1 MMNVVKFIQNNTF
14 LLFILFA
21 QILVFFY
28 WRSDFNYVW
37 DDSNLIK
44 QSLLVTDSFW
54 TSHARALINCFSL
67 ITDRG
72 YRPISNFIQ
81 NFFILSISTISP
93 EIYIKLAAGLLIG
106 IFNIYVFYLLKF
118 LNYKKFEIYAII
130 LTINLTPIFLQ
141 ANWILIA
148 GYPILIPLI
157 FVASIYHFLNYLNS
171 SRKIHLFFFIFYI
184 LFGSFYREFVF
195 IIPLVL
201 LIYSIL
207 NMKEINYFN
216 IFFLL
221 ILFLAT
227 IFPTV
232 IPKMFFLIFEPLIY
246 VYDHDTYQNFSA
258 LEIMS
263 IFEMGSASDQLAN
276 NIISFDKLK
285 QIFNINAHFILI
297 VPILWLTIFST
308 LLTLDFF
315 QKNFPDF
322 GNNNKILNCIFIA
335 LLILFNVIAI
345 LLTPLFGFLIIF
357 VLCLISLQN
366 KFYIL
371 LLWFLLSYIPIL
383 FVFTE
388 KIHLIYGLIPFVILF
403 IPVFLQKIK
412 KYFHINIFYKII
424 ITIFCSFGLF
434 DLIYSPKFVRDV
446 MAESANANVM
456 INNYIQENRIEDGF
470 FIVNGISLDDLM
482 MLNSYN
488 LYFTHRAGHISPKV
502 IEDSTTLKSF
512 LESNINNT
520 DIYHLEVHFDY
531 MYHKKFFHRHK
542 FVSACSNEYS
552 YKKNIYSIEKLLPI
566 FDFPKYFIDR
576 QFWNY
581 VGPPDLQD
589 DYYYG
594 PASIFPFYEFSALYN
609 LYKIKSSKTDLWIP
623 DREMVL
629 IKKFK
634 DYYILENNEKFF
646 ASNNFKIDYRELCM
660 SGDIVA
666 SDNNI
671 KVLENSLQ

>member
-1 MMNVVKFIQNNTF
+1 MNAVKFIQNNTF
-14 LLFILFA
+14 LLLILFA
-21 QILVFFY
+21 QILVFCY

-54 TSHARALINCFSL
+54 TSHARVLINCFSS

-81 NFFILSISTISP
+81 NFYILSISAISP
-93 EIYIKLAAGLLIG
+93 EIFIKLTSGLLIG

-118 LNYKKFEIYAII
+118 LNYKKYEILAII

-157 FVASIYHFLNYLNS
+157 FVASIYHFLNYINS
-171 SRKIHLFFFIFYI
+171 SRKIHLFFFIFFI
-184 LFGSFYREFVF
+184 IFGSFYREFVF
-195 IIPLVL
+195 IVPLVL
-201 LIYSIL
+201 LIYYL
-207 NMKEINYFN
+207 INAQRKNFFN
-216 IFFLL
+216 IFILL
-221 ILFLAT
+221 ILFFAT
-227 IFPTV
+227 VFPTV
-232 IPKMFFLIFEPLIY
+232 LPKMFFLIFEPLLY
-246 VYDHDTYQNFSA
+246 VYDHDTYLNFNS

-263 IFEMGSASDQLAN
+263 IFQMGSASDQLAN
-276 NIISFDKLK
+276 NVITFDKLK

-297 VPILWLTIFST
+297 VPILWLTLFST
-308 LLTLDFF
+308 FLTLDFF
-315 QKNFPDF
+315 QKKFYNFSKNEKF
-322 GNNNKILNCIFIA
+322 LNCIFVIF
-335 LLILFNVIAI
+335 LIFFNIFAI
-345 LLTPLFGFLIIF
+345 LLTPVFGFLIIF

-366 KFYIL
+366 KSYIL

-388 KIHLIYGLIPFVILF
+388 KIHLIYGLIPFVIIF
-403 IPVFLQKIK
+403 IPIFLEKIK
-412 KYFHINIFYKII
+412 KYFHINIFYKILI
-424 ITIFCSFGLF
+424 ISFCGFGLI
-434 DLIYSPKFVRDV
+434 DLMYSPKFVRDV

-456 INNYIQENRIEDGF
+456 INNYIQENSLEDGL

-482 MLNSYN
+482 MLNAYN

-502 IEDSTTLKSF
+502 IEDTITLKSF

-531 MYHKKFFHRHK
+531 MHHKKFFHRHK

-552 YKKNIYSIEKLLPI
+552 YKNNIYSIKKILPL

-594 PASIFPFYEFSALYN
+594 PASTFPFYEFSALYN

-623 DREMVL
+623 DREMTL

-634 DYYILENNEKFF
+634 DYYILKNNGKFF
-646 ASNNFKIDYRELCM
+646 ATKNFNNDYRELCM
-660 SGDIVA
+660 SEDIVA
-666 SDNNI
+666 SDESI
-671 KVLENSLQ
+671 KELENSLY